1 MSRVQV
7 YKDWIESDKDRVH
20 ENLFALIND
29 YENNTNKT
37 ISTGNLKNTA
47 VYLGAAVGSIDGF
60 GFMSDIDLSSQLG
73 SNAGVPRINLNLTA
87 ALIDTLT
94 AKLASLTILP
104 RAITNRANAKGR
116 QQAEDLNNII
126 KGLMHKFDIHHL
138 VTLAMRDAMI
148 NKVGYIKVVKDKK
161 NSEVKL
167 ERLYA
172 NEVIIDPSDGYYN
185 NPYKIIHKKLV
196 PISVAA
202 KLYPK
207 FKDQIE
213 AAHIVEVRQG
223 MNTLN
228 YTPSIVIVEAWCK
241 NSYMKKGRHVIAIE
255 NTTILDEPY
264 DKDYFPIIKIDY
276 NRAPVGWIGQSVV
289 DELAPL
295 QKEVDRIVATQ
306 QAIMKLVSVPR
317 VFYDI
322 NSQMKPEHFTNKVG
336 IMIGMDLKNGVA
348 PIIHNG
354 NAMPPELNAQLEFLI
369 TQMYQRVGLTPMD
382 TQGQAPTNLE
392 SGEALRTLGDIKSER
407 WQMLKQTF
415 ELQHIQV
422 IETLL
427 KELTEIDFK
436 INTIDRDIG
445 LKELSS
451 SIIPKDF
458 NSFVLQIVPTSSL
471 PTDPAGRIDTIERF
485 VQNGFIDRE
494 YAADLL
500 QMPDLESHVS
510 MSSAPRKFI
519 ELSIE
524 EMLETGTYI
533 APEPYDNLDLAMM
546 IALRQYSWERMNDKD
561 ETKLKLLRRYMN
573 DCRRLIAQVKQEQ
586 TNPKT
591 EAQANKQKQ

>member
-1 MSRVQV
+1 MAKVQV
-7 YKDWIESDKDRVH
+7 YNDWIESEKDNVH
-20 ENLFALIND
+20 ENLFAQIND

-37 ISTGNLKNTA
+37 ISTGSLKNTA
-47 VYLGAAVGSIDGF
+47 VYLGAGVGSIDGF
-60 GFMSDIDLSSQLG
+60 GYMSDIDLSQQLG
-73 SNAGVPRINLNLTA
+73 ANAGIPRINLNLTA

-94 AKLASLTILP
+94 AKLASMTILP
-104 RAITNRANAKGR
+104 RAVTNRANAKGR
-116 QQAEDLNNII
+116 NQAEDLNDII
-126 KGLMHKFDIHHL
+126 KGLMKKYDIHQL
-138 VTLAMRDAMI
+138 ITLAMRDAMI
-148 NKVGYIKVVKDKK
+148 NKVGYIKIVKDKK
-161 NSEVKL
+161 NAEVRL

-172 NEVIIDPSDGYYN
+172 NEVVIDPSDGYYN
-185 NPYKIIHKKLV
+185 DPYKIIHKKLV
-196 PISVAA
+196 PVSVAS

-207 FKDQIE
+207 FKDEIE
-213 AAHIVEVRQG
+213 SAHVIEVRQG

-228 YTPSIVIVEAWCK
+228 YTPSIIIIEAWCK
-241 NSYMKKGRHVIAIE
+241 NTYLKKGRHVIAIE
-255 NTTILDEPY
+255 NATILDESY
-264 DKDYFPIIKIDY
+264 DKDYFPIVKIDY
-276 NRAPVGWIGQSVV
+276 NKPVVGWLGQSVV
-289 DELAPL
+289 DELSPL

-382 TQGQAPTNLE
+382 TQGQAPSNLE

-407 WQMLKQTF
+407 WQMLKQMF
-415 ELQHIQV
+415 ELQHIEV

-427 KELTEIDFK
+427 RELTDIDIK
-436 INTIDRDIG
+436 INTLDKVIG

-451 SIIPKDF
+451 SVIPKDF

-471 PTDPAGRIDTIERF
+471 PSDPAGRIDTIERF
-485 VQNGFIDRE
+485 VQNGFIDQE
-494 YAADLL
+494 HAADLL
-500 QMPDLESHVS
+500 QMPDLESHVA

-524 EMLETGTYI
+524 EMLETSEYI
-533 APEPYDNLDLAMM
+533 APEPYDPLDFAFTT
-546 IALRQYSWERMNDKD
+546 ALRHYSWERMNDKD
-561 ETKLKLLRRYMN
+561 ETKLTLLRRYMN
-573 DCRRLIAQVKQEQ
+573 DCKKLIQQVKQQQ
-586 TNPKT
+586 TNP
-591 EAQANKQKQ
+591 QPVKQ